1 MKTTKGYGIS
11 IDGHPGEDYVF
22 FNKDERNEMALALY
36 DELVY
41 ELWVRFLNWYDENNL
56 QDAKDIAAEHF
67 FCYDTL
73 IVEG

>member
-11 IDGHPGEDYVF
+11 IDGYPGEEYVF
-22 FNKDERNEMALALY
+22 FNENERNEMALALY

-41 ELWVRFLNWYDENNL
+41 ELWVRFLNWYGEDNPK
-56 QDAKDIAAEHF
+56 DAKDIVTEHF

>member
-11 IDGHPGEDYVF
+11 IDGYPGEEYVF
-22 FNKDERNEMALALY
+22 FNEDERNEMALALY

-41 ELWVRFLNWYDENNL
+41 ELWVRFLNWYGEDNL
-56 QDAKDIAAEHF
+56 KDAKDIAAEHF

>member
-11 IDGHPGEDYVF
+11 IDGYPSVEYVF
-22 FNKDERNEMALALY
+22 FNEDDRNEMALALY
-36 DELVY
+36 EELVY
-41 ELWVRFLNWYDENNL
+41 ELWVRLLNWYGEDNL
-56 QDAKDIAAEHF
+56 TDAKDTAAEHF